1 MAMFREHIAW
11 GAIVAVAVVVA
22 LYSYALV
29 TDVALLLFLFGVT
42 VIGSFLPDTDS
53 DSSMPFYLVFG
64 AMTLAA
70 TTVVALYTLETPYAM
85 DWRYLVGI
93 PAAALI
99 FFWVVI
105 GGIVKRLTHHRGMF
119 HSLPAL
125 AISAVGTFVIARHYG
140 FSQEVALYF
149 GGAMAA
155 GFFTHLLLD
164 EVYAGIT
171 LDGIPFNPKSTFGGA
186 TKIFGTSTPVNAAT
200 YTLLATLIYVALQ

>member
-1 MAMFREHIAW
+1 MFREHIAW
-11 GAIVAVAVVVA
+11 GAIVAMVVVVA

-29 TDVALLLFLFGVT
+29 TDIALLVFLFGVT

-64 AMTLAA
+64 AMTLAV
-70 TTVVALYTLETPYAM
+70 TTVVTFYTLASAYAT

-93 PAAALI
+93 PGASLV
-99 FFWVVI
+99 FFWVVV
-105 GGIVKRLTHHRGMF
+105 GGIIKRLTHHRGMF

-125 AISAVGTFVIARHYG
+125 GIAAVGTFLLAKHYG

-155 GFFTHLLLD
+155 GFFTHLILD
-164 EVYAGIT
+164 EIYAGIT
-171 LDGIPFNPKSTFGGA
+171 LDGVLFNPKSTFGGA
-186 TKIFGTSTPVNAAT
+186 TKLFGTSAPVNTAT
-200 YTLLATLIYVALQ
+200 YTLLATLIYVALR

>member
-11 GAIVAVAVVVA
+11 GAIVAMVVVVA

-29 TDVALLLFLFGVT
+29 TDIALLVFLFGVT

-64 AMTLAA
+64 AMTLAV
-70 TTVVALYTLETPYAM
+70 TTVVTFYTLASAYAT

-93 PAAALI
+93 PGASLV
-99 FFWVVI
+99 FFWVVV
-105 GGIVKRLTHHRGMF
+105 GGIIKRLTHHRGMF

-125 AISAVGTFVIARHYG
+125 GIAAVGTFLLAKHYG

-155 GFFTHLLLD
+155 GFFTHLILD
-164 EVYAGIT
+164 EIYAGIT
-171 LDGIPFNPKSTFGGA
+171 LDGVLFNPKSTFGGA
-186 TKIFGTSTPVNAAT
+186 TKLFGTSAPVNTAT
-200 YTLLATLIYVALQ
+200 YTLLATLIYVALR